1 MGMLGF
7 DLYQNDMTL
16 DIKDEF
22 EKLLSTG
29 KHRKKLLMKYWQSTE
44 A

>member
-1 MGMLGF
+1 MGMWGF

-22 EKLLSTG
+22 EITLSHFSISSI
-29 KHRKKLLMKYWQSTE
+29 KE
-44 A
+44 AYKI